1 MPELPLPPEPLKF
14 VPDKTKQ
21 YPKFQSYKLQPY
33 PEDTRL
39 KRIPL
44 SVPPS
49 RPVLPSNA
57 PVGFQDVRIRTG
69 WNHLSQGWEGKSVL
83 YVGING
89 EIVRIQGQGSQ
100 VLATIPLR
108 KCDDVYGYFPRVF
121 EIADNFF
128 IATDGLGQLFA
139 IANSTV
145 TGSLQEKDPFILF
158 DAQIIDGNIC
168 ALVCHGTS
176 CVQEASTSH
185 HSKGE
190 YTLRKL
196 RLGVDPNLQYVVET
210 ALMGT
215 EIPQYAIL
223 TPDVLVVSQSPFHM
237 TKDPSAPAVMTMD
250 DISPTS
256 PFYTYYQTLMDLE
269 ISISL
274 PANTPKSVIEI
285 IFSSSTIQL
294 RFLPPTGPNQPDLT
308 EFLPFQ
314 TINPK
319 RLWGS
324 IDPINST
331 WTLSSSSSSTAMVLD
346 IHLEKLPHEQSR
358 WPRVFTE
365 EDGAEEFIDPSD
377 RRGILERLEKYHQM
391 TSPMD
396 ADSEAVR
403 RRFLLEEDE
412 DIDTVY
418 QGDIIQLFKGPDV
431 FQLPGQDLLAL
442 PFAGNSLGVKVSI
455 DMCVFAVGGLHVR
468 TFTAFSFVASSKR
481 LRKFCRY
488 TDEFAVIVES
498 GRGANLYAYY
508 LPEDGLTAKQ
518 VVVRLGVDSI
528 GIGMIEGYGIIVL
541 GEMEDGSEAVV
552 VGGL

>member
-83 YVGING
+83 YVGLNG

-108 KCDDVYGYFPRVF
+108 KCEDVYGYFPRVF

-190 YTLRKL
+190 YTLRTL
-196 RLGVDPNLQYVVET
+196 RLAVGPNLQYTVGT

-223 TPDVLVVSQSPFHM
+223 TPDVLVVSQSPFRM
-237 TKDPSAPAVMTMD
+237 TKDPLAPEVMTID
-250 DISPTS
+250 DMSPPS
-256 PFYTYYQTLMDLE
+256 PFYTYYQTPTDLE

-274 PANTPKSVIEI
+274 PPNTPKSVIEI

-294 RFLPPTGPNQPDLT
+294 RFLPPTGPDQPDLT

-319 RLWGS
+319 LLWGS
-324 IDPINST
+324 IDPMNST

-346 IHLEKLPHEQSR
+346 IHLEKLPHERSH

-365 EDGAEEFIDPSD
+365 EDGAEEYIDPSD
-377 RRGILERLEKYHQM
+377 RHGILERLEKYHE
-391 TSPMD
+391 TTGPMD
-396 ADSEAVR
+396 TDSEAVR

-418 QGDIIQLFKGPDV
+418 QGDIIQLFTGSDV
-431 FQLPGQDLLAL
+431 FQLPGHNLLAL
-442 PFAGNSLGVKVSI
+442 PFSGNSLGVKISI
-455 DMCVFAVGGLHVR
+455 DMCVFDIGGRHAR

-488 TDEFAVIVES
+488 TEEFAVIVES
-498 GRGANLYAYY
+498 GQGANLYAYY
-508 LPEDGLTAKQ
+508 LPEDGLIAKQ
-518 VVVRLGVDSI
+518 VVVRLGIDSI
-528 GIGMIEGYGIIVL
+528 GIGMIEGYGIIIL